1 MQEWTL
7 IASCI
12 KPNNLKGRLVVR
24 PATGVPFLLS
34 VGMQVNFV
42 PPQTDTPRTAT
53 VLEITENDSGE
64 YWVYFSGINDMNLAS
79 NLQGCSILVD
89 SNDLDFSSST
99 SSEPSIVGYAVQD
112 TSKGMIGSV
121 IDCIEKP
128 SQNLIC
134 VSGEY
139 GEVLIPYVNEFVI
152 SIIHKD
158 KVICVDIPDGLF
170 GLN

>member
-7 IASCI
+7 IANCI

-34 VGMQVNFV
+34 VGMHVNFV

-53 VLEITENDSGE
+53 VLDIAKNDSGE
-64 YWVYFSGINDMNLAS
+64 YWVYFSGIEDMNLAS

-89 SNDLDFSSST
+89 SSDLDFT
-99 SSEPSIVGYAVQD
+99 PGTTSEPGIVGYAVQD
-112 TSKGMIGSV
+112 TSKGIIGNV

-139 GEVLIPYVNEFVI
+139 GEVLIPYVYEFVI
-152 SIIHKD
+152 SINHED
-158 KVICVDIPDGLF
+158 KIISVDIPDGLF
-170 GLN
+170 WLN